1 MSRALRKNLV
11 LRSCVYIAALF
22 LLSACVNS
30 MNKSRVVNSTFTST
44 EQAPVIG
51 GSAAANAGKIFASS
65 STAASTSGSG
75 DYRIAPLDVIDISV
89 FGVQDLSR
97 TVQVSSSGVISLP
110 LIKTVQAGGRT
121 ASELERE
128 IAAKLS
134 ATYLQSPQVSVFIK
148 EYNSQ
153 RITVDGAVTKPG
165 IFPINGQVSLMQA
178 IALSQ
183 GLTTVAD
190 PSGVLIFR
198 QVGNKRTAARF
209 DLRDVRSG
217 KIQDPMLLAGDIV
230 MVDESSARTTLRD
243 IRDALPLSGL
253 FKLLTL

>member
-1 MSRALRKNLV
+1 MIKTLGEYFV
-11 LRSCVYIAALF
+11 LRSCACVAILF
-22 LLSACVNS
+22 LLTACVNNA
-30 MNKSRVVNSTFTST
+30 NKSHVVNSTFTSA

-51 GSAAANAGKIFASS
+51 GTAATNAGKIFASS
-65 STAASTSGSG
+65 PAAPSENGSG
-75 DYRIAPLDVIDISV
+75 DYRIAPLDVVDISV

-121 ASELERE
+121 AGELERE

-153 RITVDGAVTKPG
+153 RITVDGAVAKPG

-198 QVGNKRTAARF
+198 QAGNKRTAARF

-230 MVDESSARTTLRD
+230 MVDESSTRTTLRD
-243 IRDALPLSGL
+243 IREALPLSGL
-253 FKLLTL
+253 FSLLTL

>member
-1 MSRALRKNLV
+1 MIKTLGEYFV
-11 LRSCVYIAALF
+11 LRNCVCLAVLF
-22 LLSACVNS
+22 LLSACVNNA
-30 MNKSRVVNSTFTST
+30 NKNHVVNNAFTAT

-51 GSAAANAGKIFASS
+51 GSAAANAGKIFTNSAAAPSAS
-65 STAASTSGSG
+65 GNG
-75 DYRIAPLDVIDISV
+75 DYRIAPLDVVDISV

-97 TVQVSSSGVISLP
+97 TVQVSSSGQISLP

-121 ASELERE
+121 AGELERD

-153 RITVDGAVTKPG
+153 RITVDGAVAKPG

-230 MVDESSARTTLRD
+230 MVDESSTRTTLRD
-243 IRDALPLSGL
+243 IREALPLSGL
-253 FKLLTL
+253 FSLLAL